1 MFCHVGELN
10 QTSLGQNSN
19 DATYDVQGQQ
29 KSQIT
34 KFTLCKKKLFK
45 TLTSKRYIGSS
56 KIYSLTIE
64 LHHIKILTK
73 SN

>member
-19 DATYDVQGQQ
+19 DATYDQGQQ

-34 KFTLCKKKLFK
+34 KFTLCKK
-45 TLTSKRYIGSS
+45 ISS
-56 KIYSLTIE
+56 KP
-64 LHHIKILTK
+64 
-73 SN
+73 